1 MLLTVDFMFVQ
12 RAWASWSVCSKVGW
26 FWGLDV
32 WSVRASQRGERT
44 SRTSVSLCLMT
55 SPAAPMTSLRVRIF
69 TTISCKIVVMEGF
82 CFFCGCGFYFPPF
95 YLKNLVFLGG
105 VFSVSPDP
113 KPELKTLKWAI
124 SQFASVERIFGE
136 DKYFCE
142 TCHHYTEAERSLLF
156 DKTPEVITIHLK
168 RFSANGLEWVHWS
181 LSYHT
186 AALHKLYWNEFELVF
201 EKVIAV
207 PHA

>member
-69 TTISCKIVVMEGF
+69 TTISCKIVVMEVF
-82 CFFCGCGFYFPPF
+82 VFLLFFFCGCGFYFPPF

-105 VFSVSPDP
+105 FFQSHQTLNQSWRLWNGPYLSSLRWSAFLGRINTSVRPAITTQRP
-113 KPELKTLKWAI
+113 RGVCCLTRLLK
-124 SQFASVERIFGE
+124 S
-136 DKYFCE
+136 
-142 TCHHYTEAERSLLF
+142 SLF
-156 DKTPEVITIHLK
+156 T
-168 RFSANGLEWVHWS
+168 
-181 LSYHT
+181 
-186 AALHKLYWNEFELVF
+186 
-201 EKVIAV
+201 
-207 PHA
+207 